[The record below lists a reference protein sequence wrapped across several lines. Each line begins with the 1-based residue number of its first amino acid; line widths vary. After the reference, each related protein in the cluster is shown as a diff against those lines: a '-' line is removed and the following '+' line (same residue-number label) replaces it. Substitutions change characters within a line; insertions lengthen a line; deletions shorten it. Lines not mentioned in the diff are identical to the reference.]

1 MPVRWEEGPEVP
13 GLRKDVLLGLEDEFA
28 LGIHFIEAVEV
39 AHAVALFVKGYLAGE
54 AVRFFT
60 IVVGGRPA
68 MAAGLG
74 PWLDRGDE
82 HVVGI
87 PRRARTRWTGQLW
100 YSPRTP

>member
-54 AVRFFT
+54 AVEVLQ
-60 IVVGGRPA
+60 IVVEVARNGGGVGALALIAA
-68 MAAGLG
+68 MSTL
-74 PWLDRGDE
+74 
-82 HVVGI
+82 
-87 PRRARTRWTGQLW
+87 
-100 YSPRTP
+100 